1 MDWDEYFLNI
11 AKTVAERSKDPST
24 KVGAAIIDK
33 HRRPVSF
40 GYTGLIQGA
49 DESKLTL
56 SERPLKYYEVIHSE
70 MNAILFAK
78 TDLTG
83 CTLYVEYAPCVDCL
97 KHVLQAGITRIVYRQ
112 LRVESHKSKN
122 AKSMETN
129 TTDDAVIA
137 LLESM
142 PHVETLNYTNG
153 LSYQED
159 LRKSKIKK

>member
-24 KVGAAIIDK
+24 KVGAVIIDK

-40 GYTGLIQGA
+40 GYNGLIQGA

-83 CTLYVEYAPCVDCL
+83 CTLYVEYA
-97 KHVLQAGITRIVYRQ
+97 
-112 LRVESHKSKN
+112 
-122 AKSMETN
+122 
-129 TTDDAVIA
+129 AVRG
-137 LLESM
+137 LLEACFAGWN
-142 PHVETLNYTNG
+142 HANC
-153 LSYQED
+153 LSP
-159 LRKSKIKK
+159 IKG

>member
-1 MDWDEYFLNI
+1 MDWDEYFLDI
-11 AKTVAERSKDPST
+11 AQTVAKRSKDPST
-24 KVGAAIIDK
+24 KVGAVIVDK

-40 GYTGLIQGA
+40 GYNGLIQGA

-112 LRVESHKSKN
+112 LRVESHKNKN
-122 AKSMETN
+122 AKSMETA

-142 PHVETLNYTNG
+142 PHVEAINYTTG
-153 LSYQED
+153 KTYLEE
-159 LRKSKIKK
+159 LTGKK